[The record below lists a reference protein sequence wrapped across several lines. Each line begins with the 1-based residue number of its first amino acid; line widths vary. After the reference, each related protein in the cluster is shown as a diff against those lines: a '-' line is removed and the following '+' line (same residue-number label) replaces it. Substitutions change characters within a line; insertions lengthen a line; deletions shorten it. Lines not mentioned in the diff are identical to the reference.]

1 MQNLADKLRLDIESM
16 NNIRLKRSR
25 LDPFKYEI
33 LVLRQYG
40 LSFKQITNWLSKEKN
55 ITISQNGLR
64 YMFHRVWKN
73 QDEEH

>member
-16 NNIRLKRSR
+16 NSRRLKRSR
-25 LDPFKYEI
+25 LDPFKCEI
-33 LVLRQYG
+33 LVLRKYG
-40 LSFKQITNWLSKEKN
+40 LSFKQITKWLNKEKN